1 MIFIG
6 IDNGLSGGLAAY
18 DRDTGELR
26 ITPMPVIGV
35 KTAKGNK
42 NEYDIQEIIRWFDQ
56 LPKGPQMVVLEKAQ
70 AFPGQGVVSMFS
82 VGRGFGIMEGI
93 LASRKW
99 PYTIVSPKTWQKRM
113 FEGVAHSDTKQASA
127 LVAQRLFPDTRFVAT
142 ERSKKLH
149 DGITDATM
157 MAVYASRL

>member
-1 MIFIG
+1 
-6 IDNGLSGGLAAY
+6 
-18 DRDTGELR
+18 
-26 ITPMPVIGV
+26 
-35 KTAKGNK
+35 
-42 NEYDIQEIIRWFDQ
+42 
-56 LPKGPQMVVLEKAQ
+56 MVVLEKAQ

-82 VGRGFGIMEGI
+82 IGRGFGIMEGI

-113 FEGVAHSDTKQASA
+113 FEGVAHADTKQASA

>member
-6 IDNGLSGGLAAY
+6 IDNGLAGGLAAY
-18 DRDTGELR
+18 DRDTGELCV
-26 ITPMPVIGV
+26 TAMPVIGV

-42 NEYDIQEIIRWFDQ
+42 NEYDIQAIIRWFDQ
-56 LPKGPQMVVLEKAQ
+56 LPRGPQMVVLEKAQ

>member
-18 DRDTGELR
+18 NRDTGELR
-26 ITPMPVIGV
+26 ITAMPVIGV

-42 NEYDIQEIIRWFDQ
+42 NEYDIQAIIRWFDQ
-56 LPKGPQMVVLEKAQ
+56 LPNGPQMVALEKAQ

-82 VGRGFGIMEGI
+82 IGRGFGIMEGI